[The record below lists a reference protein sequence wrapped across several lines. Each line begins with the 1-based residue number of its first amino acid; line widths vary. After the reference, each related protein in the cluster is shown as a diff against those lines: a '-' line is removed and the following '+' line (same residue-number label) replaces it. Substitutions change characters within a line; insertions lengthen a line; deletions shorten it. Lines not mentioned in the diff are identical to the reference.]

1 MKQGTV
7 VERTYSV
14 SNMNRYKN
22 EKFLKRL
29 DEITENDGIT
39 ILSRKIDEVENCVTI
54 KARFNSD
61 QWDIC
66 QALDFMSQHGV
77 QVYPVSDFVI
87 ISEKQGDFRK
97 TIIEVYEVLENV

>member
-14 SNMNRYKN
+14 SNMKRYKN
-22 EKFLKRL
+22 KQFLKRL

-39 ILSRKIDEVENCVTI
+39 ILSRKIDEVKNSVTI

-61 QWDIC
+61 QWDVC

-77 QVYPVSDFVI
+77 QVYPVSDFNV
-87 ISEKQGDFRK
+87 ISEKQGDLRK
-97 TIIEVYEVLENV
+97 TIIEVYEVLDV

>member
-14 SNMNRYKN
+14 SNMNRYKDK
-22 EKFLKRL
+22 KFLKRL

-39 ILSRKIDEVENCVTI
+39 ILSRKIDKVKNSVTI

-61 QWDIC
+61 HWDIC
-66 QALDFMSQHGV
+66 RTLDFMSQHGI

-87 ISEKQGDFRK
+87 ISEKQGDLRK
-97 TIIEVYEVLENV
+97 TIIEVYEVLDV

>member
-7 VERTYSV
+7 GERTYFV
-14 SNMNRYKN
+14 SNMNRYKD

-39 ILSRKIDEVENCVTI
+39 ILSRKIDEVENSVTV

-61 QWDIC
+61 QWDVC
-66 QALDFMSQHGV
+66 RACNFMSQHGV
-77 QVYPVSDFVI
+77 QVYPVSDFTI
-87 ISEKQGDFRK
+87 ISEKQGDLRK
-97 TIIEVYEVLENV
+97 TIIEVYEVLDV